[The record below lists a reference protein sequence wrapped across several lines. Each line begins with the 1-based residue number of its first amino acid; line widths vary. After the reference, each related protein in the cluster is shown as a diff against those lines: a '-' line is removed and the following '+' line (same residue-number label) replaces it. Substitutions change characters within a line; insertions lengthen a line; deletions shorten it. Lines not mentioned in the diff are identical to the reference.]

1 MKTPLSLS
9 FSSAMALRLTAA
21 AIIIILFAANVTIAN
36 AHKQGLLQL
45 LQLLTNQPATVENGT
60 AEGAVTTSSR
70 PAAIQNATTFQS
82 TDDSF
87 RVQVP
92 DGWVIHDV
100 DNTEPILSEEETTQG
115 FEVLA
120 RLCPDEEELQQQQQ
134 GATATTLSTTNA
146 TTTNATTT
154 NATTTNAT
162 TTNATTAADWLTS
175 ELNVDGQTYPTQYM
189 IDGGSINNMT
199 ISNETKSLIVSINS
213 TDVGTLDIRLPRNV
227 IDAKTDEG
235 SDAEFASIIDD
246 AEFIEPGEPT
256 TTADMRTLSI
266 GFPSGA
272 EKIEIL
278 GTSATTLSTTNASG
292 GSSSTA
298 TSTNSTTT
306 TSNCQG
312 AQEEVIHIIRYP
324 DLEAAIQE
332 DNNVTTYHLGKL
344 QEVGYRDMQIVHSED
359 IEVNLANPQTDET
372 ITTVPA
378 KFVEM
383 TYSTNL
389 SPDETRRG
397 YFILTG
403 TAATSPNQE
412 TEGYAIFY
420 EGNSTTNSTA
430 AAEITTATAASG
442 SLSLPSEVAHIF
454 DSFELIV
461 APEVAQAL
469 EAQGA
474 ETTEGEGGEGA
485 TATFQS
491 TNDGFRVQ
499 VPQGWVIQD
508 INNTRFAL
516 AAEVLQGYGILAQLC
531 PEEQQQ
537 EAPLAN
543 AGGNTSNISSSISSN
558 SNSNSCQRGQ
568 EIIYFV
574 RYPNLGAR
582 LGFASDA
589 GVATTNNINITHD
602 TILAYQMQKLQE
614 VGYRDIRIVN
624 SVDTTINIKSILFNN
639 NVMATAPAKLVEMTY
654 STDSAPNETR
664 TGHFLSTAIDAT
676 ARNLGMIT
684 GYSIFYEGNSAIAEG
699 TTGSSTSEP
708 PAPVQQ
714 VFDSF
719 ELIAGPEVE
728 QTIVAALRALVAQ
741 AEEPK
746 HAKEKEPADVL
757 TVEIISDNI
766 EGVAPA
772 AFEFDTL

>member
-1 MKTPLSLS
+1 
-9 FSSAMALRLTAA
+9 MALRLTAA

-134 GATATTLSTTNA
+134 GATATTLS
-146 TTTNATTT
+146 TTNATTT

-344 QEVGYRDMQIVHSED
+344 QEVGYRDMQIVHSE
-359 IEVNLANPQTDET
+359 
-372 ITTVPA
+372 
-378 KFVEM
+378 
-383 TYSTNL
+383 
-389 SPDETRRG
+389 
-397 YFILTG
+397 
-403 TAATSPNQE
+403 
-412 TEGYAIFY
+412 
-420 EGNSTTNSTA
+420 
-430 AAEITTATAASG
+430 
-442 SLSLPSEVAHIF
+442 
-454 DSFELIV
+454 
-461 APEVAQAL
+461 
-469 EAQGA
+469 
-474 ETTEGEGGEGA
+474 
-485 TATFQS
+485 
-491 TNDGFRVQ
+491 
-499 VPQGWVIQD
+499 
-508 INNTRFAL
+508 
-516 AAEVLQGYGILAQLC
+516 
-531 PEEQQQ
+531 
-537 EAPLAN
+537 
-543 AGGNTSNISSSISSN
+543 
-558 SNSNSCQRGQ
+558 
-568 EIIYFV
+568 
-574 RYPNLGAR
+574 
-582 LGFASDA
+582 
-589 GVATTNNINITHD
+589 
-602 TILAYQMQKLQE
+602 
-614 VGYRDIRIVN
+614 
-624 SVDTTINIKSILFNN
+624 
-639 NVMATAPAKLVEMTY
+639 
-654 STDSAPNETR
+654 
-664 TGHFLSTAIDAT
+664 
-676 ARNLGMIT
+676 
-684 GYSIFYEGNSAIAEG
+684 
-699 TTGSSTSEP
+699 
-708 PAPVQQ
+708 
-714 VFDSF
+714 
-719 ELIAGPEVE
+719 
-728 QTIVAALRALVAQ
+728 
-741 AEEPK
+741 
-746 HAKEKEPADVL
+746 
-757 TVEIISDNI
+757 
-766 EGVAPA
+766 
-772 AFEFDTL
+772 